1 MSAGYRWLV
10 AEWTRY
16 QPRRGRDGVAA
27 ERVAEESDY
36 GHDPVRSGRDIRCG
50 RDLHVVGEKDAPKV
64 GRTP

>member
-10 AEWTRY
+10 AEWTRH
-16 QPRRGRDGVAA
+16 QPRHGRDGVAT
-27 ERVAEESDY
+27 EQVAEGGDY
-36 GHDPVRSGRDIRCG
+36 GYDPVCAGRDIRCR

>member
-1 MSAGYRWLV
+1 MSAAYRWLV

-36 GHDPVRSGRDIRCG
+36 GHDPVRSGRDIRRR
-50 RDLHVVGEKDAPKV
+50 RDLHMEREEESA
-64 GRTP
+64 